1 MAMRVGDLARRTG
14 VGVSTLR
21 AWENRYSF
29 LKPVRS
35 PAGHRLYDEADVER
49 VHAVLRLVGEGLTL
63 GGAITRVASTGA
75 GAQPPREAEA
85 LLYAQIL
92 QAVGQGVW
100 VIGHVQTRFVNR
112 RMAEIMGCSVE
123 ELLALPVLSI
133 FNPDQ
138 LPAVKERD
146 EDARAGKR
154 LHFRTELRRADGSTF
169 LADVHATP
177 LFNQAGRYEASVAL
191 VSDVTAHHES
201 ATQGRLRATV
211 LEAIGEAVTA
221 STPDGTVVYV
231 NAAAEQLFGW
241 RAADVI
247 GRNGLELIAS
257 SDAHDESQRIHDLLV
272 GGTRY
277 AGQIEMVRA
286 DGTRFIGHAT
296 SAPVLD
302 EDGELVALV
311 AVITDRT
318 ERNRQEHVL
327 RTRELQM
334 ETLALLG
341 TQALRQH
348 GEPRAGAALVLTE
361 AVEAARRV
369 LGADEVLVL
378 DVVSEAD
385 KLCVVAGSPT
395 AAQGLMVPSGS
406 RSFAGYVVLARKAVV
421 MADAAQ
427 ERRFDIRASPAPEQL
442 GSAIGAPVFAP
453 DGIVGVLTATHRAA
467 HQFDHGD
474 AQFLQGMANI
484 IGTALLS

>member
-1 MAMRVGDLARRTG
+1 MRVGDLARRTG

-100 VIGHVQTRFVNR
+100 VIGHTQTRFVNR
-112 RMAEIMGCSVE
+112 RMAEIMGYSVE
-123 ELLALPVLSI
+123 DLLALPVLSI
-133 FNPDQ
+133 FDPQQ

-154 LHFRTELRRADGSTF
+154 LRFRTELRRADGSTF
-169 LADVHATP
+169 LAEVHSTP

-191 VSDVTAHHES
+191 VSDVTVHHE
-201 ATQGRLRATV
+201 AETQTRLRATV

-221 STPDGTVVYV
+221 STPDGTVIYV

-241 RAADVI
+241 RAADVM
-247 GRNGLELIAS
+247 GRNGLELIAAP
-257 SDAHDESQRIHDLLV
+257 DAHDESQRIHDLLV

-277 AGQIEMVRA
+277 AGQIDMVRA
-286 DGTRFIGHAT
+286 DGTRFVGHAT
-296 SAPVLD
+296 STPVLD
-302 EDGELVALV
+302 EDGEVVALV
-311 AVITDRT
+311 GVITDRT

-327 RTRELQM
+327 ATRELQV

-341 TQALRQH
+341 TQALRQR
-348 GEPRAGAALVLTE
+348 GQPRVGPALVLTE
-361 AVEAARRV
+361 AVEATRRV
-369 LGADEVLVL
+369 LVADEVLL
-378 DVVSEAD
+378 LE
-385 KLCVVAGSPT
+385 VVAGAGELGVVASSPLT
-395 AAQGLMVPSGS
+395 EQGLALPAGS
-406 RSFAGYVVLARKAVV
+406 RSFAGYVTLARKAVV
-421 MADAAQ
+421 MADGSR
-427 ERRFDIRASPAPEQL
+427 ERRFDIRASPAPEPL
-442 GSAIGAPVFAP
+442 GSAIGAPVFGP
-453 DGIVGVLTATHRAA
+453 DGVVGVLTATHRAA

-484 IGTALLS
+484 IGTALLG